1 MVTKVQTDLS
11 AIKTQEKKKV
21 YEHFIRSLKDSG
33 GLASTNSFNNYDSSR
48 MSAVESFSEVKA
60 PDGKKLSEKLK
71 TVGTPDATTAAQSI
85 TTALEQSDNYKD
97 AKKDFNTDL
106 TNLNDLLLAGKYS
119 LGDAASYM
127 LEAKNTAV
135 NAIQAQQTLERDN
148 LSKLFEKDDFKT
160 QMKTAL
166 GCSDAELQAIKT
178 QMTADLKKSQD
189 EKLDEFK
196 KGLEDNANQLFKKA
210 EQEYWRISF
219 LGHRYLSNKAMKE
232 EIDRMAAEAEKKDP
246 TLSMHSGIKGSDR
259 LKHIDPTKLT
269 THVSITGTTLQAGGE
284 GAEFSLS
291 TEFNRWYTT
300 DHRIYVTLTS
310 IAEELKARGSDTI
323 TFQINDTDPKRAKE
337 IAKKAFESAII
348 AGFPPDKINIK
359 VNGESLYSSDYDE
372 KAKKAKVDDKLF
384 TDDPKRLQFAK
395 SKFQKG
401 AEEREAF
408 IKGNNTGKLKAEL
421 QDLKAKAREAEKS
434 AAPRLGP

>member
-33 GLASTNSFNNYDSSR
+33 GLASTNSFNNYDSAR

-60 PDGKKLSEKLK
+60 PDGTKLSEKLK

-85 TTALEQSDNYKD
+85 TTALEQSDNYKN

-106 TNLNDLLLAGKYS
+106 TNLNELLLAGKYS
-119 LGDAASYM
+119 LGDAASYL
-127 LEAKNTAV
+127 LEATNTAV
-135 NAIQAQQTLERDN
+135 DAIEAQQTLERDN

-166 GCSDAELQAIKT
+166 GCTDAELQAILT
-178 QMTADLKKSQD
+178 QMTADLKKSH

-196 KGLEDNANQLFKKA
+196 KGLQDNANQLFKKA

-219 LGHRYLSNKAMKE
+219 LGHRYLSNKTMRE
-232 EIDRMAAEAEKKDP
+232 EIDRLAAEAEKKKDP

-269 THVSITGTTLQAGGE
+269 THVTVTGATLQASGE

-300 DHRIYVTLTS
+300 DHRIYATLSS

-323 TFQINDTDPKRAKE
+323 TFQINDSDPDRAKE

-359 VNGESLYSSDYDE
+359 VNTDSLYSSNYDE
-372 KAKKAKVDDKLF
+372 KTKKAKVEDKLF
-384 TDDPKRLQFAK
+384 TDDPPRLQFAK

-434 AAPRLGP
+434 AAPRVGP